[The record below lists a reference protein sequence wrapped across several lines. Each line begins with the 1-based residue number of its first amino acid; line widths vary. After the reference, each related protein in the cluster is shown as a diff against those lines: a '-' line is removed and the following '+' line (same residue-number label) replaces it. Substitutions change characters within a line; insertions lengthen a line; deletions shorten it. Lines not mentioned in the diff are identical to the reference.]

1 MVVAT
6 SSSTTTSTGAEVV
19 MNGGTSGDTFK
30 VGSLAA
36 DNGAV
41 RVDAFINDLS
51 ARSGDDLDLS
61 LVLKGAQSVACSNL
75 SKTYSA
81 GTLQMNFGGLQAVSF
96 DRDAPIGSQDK
107 TVELLGSLR
116 VEMTTQTNVATAF
129 VNPGET
135 TLSTAPQSLS
145 PLAVEDRSV
154 AGDVAAAL
162 MATMSSA
169 TEVDRLLPLFEYK
182 PLT

>member
-6 SSSTTTSTGAEVV
+6 SSSTTTSTGAQVV
-19 MNGGTSGDTFK
+19 MNGSTGGGDIFK
-30 VGSLAA
+30 MGSLAA

-61 LVLKGAQSVACSNL
+61 LVLTGARSFAYSDL

-116 VEMTTQTNVATAF
+116 VEMTTQTNVTTAF

-135 TLSTAPQSLS
+135 TI
-145 PLAVEDRSV
+145 
-154 AGDVAAAL
+154 
-162 MATMSSA
+162 
-169 TEVDRLLPLFEYK
+169 
-182 PLT
+182 